1 MAWSL
6 LILLSCLM
14 VSVHGNSAPSFT
26 SNMTVVALPE
36 DMPEGTVAF
45 WITAT
50 DPDKDPLTYDI
61 SGRYS
66 YFFAVNKDTGMVT
79 LSSPL
84 DYETLFLFSVTIS
97 VWDHTNPEVQK
108 QLQVIVQDRNDNQ
121 PVFQDTPY
129 STSINETL
137 PVGSQVY
144 TVRAEDPDTGLGGL
158 VNYTILEVIP
168 NTPENQKLFS
178 IRSNGTIFLEGPLSY
193 NNKSMFYQLKLQSCD
208 QDKNNTLCSQT
219 VFLTITVIDLPDLD
233 PQFLQE
239 PYTAS
244 VGEDAPLGTS
254 VLTLKTMDGDKGI
267 NDPVKFS
274 ISNSTRPWFAI
285 NEQTGVITVNHS
297 LDRELLL
304 DEDEEVHLEV
314 TATEIHLNIYGQE
327 AKARTWVTIR
337 VTDVNDHSPKF
348 YNCILPA
355 CDFSDDKTVTT
366 FSGYVAEHSSTRVP
380 ISNLSMVAYDPDK
393 GLNGTF
399 SLSLTGPDHMA
410 FIVSP
415 ERVVNTGEVQVLVW
429 QSNLVDFEK
438 KQTMEVEVIATDV
451 ESHKASTAQVT
462 IHVEDINDHAPE
474 FNKTQYT
481 LYVYEH
487 CPNGT
492 VVTKDIQAT
501 DPDTEFRGH
510 ITYHLLSGNSADIFQ
525 VDPNTGEVTVKDG
538 NLLDREL
545 QSVYYLTL
553 QATDG
558 GGLTGSTLLHII
570 VLDINDNA
578 PVVSGSYNIFV
589 KEEEDNVTVTIQAYD
604 NDEPDTNNSEI
615 RFELLPG
622 PYNNNFTLDPVT
634 GLLKNQGPLDREAI
648 DPLLLGKIVLTV
660 LVYDLGE
667 PSLNTT
673 VNVTINVEDIN
684 DNKPVFSRTIYE
696 FHVKERLM
704 GAYLGIVEAWDADQT
719 DVNNRVAFSLTGD
732 GASNFQIR
740 SVFLGSGESQG
751 NVSLVSD
758 VSLDYE
764 RPPSNFTLMVLA
776 QNAAESNEIGSATV
790 LVITEDVNDEAPSI
804 LASSLKEIKVYEHQD
819 YEDEL
824 VAQVEAQDPDTNA
837 SLEIRLQEIGCFK
850 SGTNVGSVCQDWFK
864 LVPNGSVYI
873 NDSSAIDYEVCDL
886 VSLLLQAWDLHTAEG
901 FPANSPNETLP
912 IAVLDVNDH
921 PPEFLPVDET
931 FVIVPEALS
940 LNQQVAMVKATDKD
954 DGDNAVLS
962 FFIDGIEFIT
972 NDNSR
977 IPLEGLFNIEDSS
990 KGNIYTGIIKV
1001 VKSLD
1006 SSRQGTYQLTIRAQD
1021 NPSKDPPLSAST
1033 SLNLFTVDQSHR
1045 LRLQFSSGAT
1055 EVGNNIDKIRAAL
1068 MEATRTTVSIVSIKD
1083 IDDSTSRSLRAKSLS
1098 YMDAYFVFSNGTA
1111 LTLDDLNICIRS
1123 DQEVLNTLLRL
1134 GLVLIGSGEEIKQDK
1149 EKELLSIIVGLGIAL
1164 IILIIIMT
1172 TSLVC
1177 TRKSY
1182 KRKLRAVKAA
1192 KEAKKASAGL
1202 NRQGPVIPGTNLFNS
1217 EKANPML
1224 NMSSMDL
1231 DFESF
1236 SPHNEDDV
1244 ASINSLDENKVNADV
1259 NMIMD
1264 MDTDLQKDHKE
1275 KGAAEPLTMV
1285 LESGKGKN
1293 QGKDKIKLKFGE
1305 VNAALDT
1312 TDL

>member
-1 MAWSL
+1 M
-6 LILLSCLM
+6 
-14 VSVHGNSAPSFT
+14 
-26 SNMTVVALPE
+26 
-36 DMPEGTVAF
+36 
-45 WITAT
+45 
-50 DPDKDPLTYDI
+50 

-66 YFFAVNKDTGMVT
+66 YFFVVNKDTGAVT
-79 LSSPL
+79 LNTPL
-84 DYETLFLFSVTIS
+84 DYETLLIFSVTIS
-97 VWDHTNPEVQK
+97 VWDHTNPEVQREI
-108 QLQVIVQDRNDNQ
+108 QIVVLDINDNH

-144 TVRAEDPDTGLGGL
+144 TVRAEDPDTGFGGV

-178 IRSNGTIFLEGPLSY
+178 IQSNGTIFLGGPLSY

-208 QDKNNTLCSQT
+208 QDKNNPLCSQT

-244 VGEDAPLGTS
+244 IGEDAPMGTS

-267 NDPVKFS
+267 NDLVKFS
-274 ISNSTRPWFAI
+274 ISNSTRPWFDI
-285 NEQTGVITVNHS
+285 NEQTGVITVSHS

-327 AKARTWVTIR
+327 AKASTWVTIR

-348 YNCILPA
+348 YNCILPD
-355 CDFSDDKTVTT
+355 CDFSDDKVVTT
-366 FSGYVAEHSSTRVP
+366 FSGYVAEHASTRVP
-380 ISNLSMVAYDPDK
+380 VSNLSIVAYDPDK

-399 SLSLTGPDHMA
+399 LLSLAGPDRMA
-410 FIVSP
+410 FVVSP
-415 ERVVNTGEVQVLVW
+415 EKVVNTGEVQVLVW

-438 KQTMEVEVIATDV
+438 KQTMEVEVIASDSV
-451 ESHKASTAQVT
+451 SYMGSTATVT

-501 DPDTEFRGH
+501 DPDTDFRGH

-538 NLLDREL
+538 NQLDREL
-545 QSVYYLTL
+545 QSVYHLTL

-558 GGLTGSTLLHII
+558 GNLTGSTILQII
-570 VLDINDNA
+570 LLDINDNA
-578 PVVSGSYNIFV
+578 PVVSGSYNVFV
-589 KEEEDNVTVTIQAYD
+589 KEVEDNVTVNIQAYD
-604 NDEPDTNNSEI
+604 NDEPNTNNSEI

-622 PYNNNFTLDPVT
+622 PYSNNFTLDPVT

-684 DNKPVFSRTIYE
+684 DNKPVFGRATYE

-704 GAYLGIVEAWDADQT
+704 GAYLGFVEAWDADQT
-719 DVNNRVAFSLTGD
+719 DVNNRVTFSLTGD

-740 SVFLGSGESQG
+740 STFLGSGKNRG
-751 NVSLVSD
+751 NMSLVSD

-764 RPPSNFTLMVLA
+764 RPPSNFTLTVLA

-804 LASSLKEIKVYEHQD
+804 LASSLKDIRVFEHQG

-850 SGTNVGSVCQDWFK
+850 SGTNVGLVCQDWFQ

-873 NDSSAIDYEVCDL
+873 NDSLAIDYEICDL

-901 FPANSPNETLP
+901 FPANSPNGEGSAQAT
-912 IAVLDVNDH
+912 ISDS
-921 PPEFLPVDET
+921 F
-931 FVIVPEALS
+931 S
-940 LNQQVAMVKATDKD
+940 QATDKD
-954 DGDNAVLS
+954 DGVNAVLS
-962 FFIDGIEFIT
+962 FSIDGIEFIN

-977 IPLEGLFNIEDSS
+977 VPLDGLFRIKDSHE
-990 KGNIYTGIIKV
+990 GNIYTGIIEV
-1001 VKSLD
+1001 VTSLD
-1006 SSRQGTYQLTIRAQD
+1006 SSRQGTYQLRIRAQD
-1021 NPSKDPPLSAST
+1021 NPSKDPPLSANT
-1033 SLNLFTVDQSHR
+1033 SLNIFTVDQRYR
-1045 LRLQFSSGAT
+1045 LRLQFSSEAA
-1055 EVGNNIDKIRAAL
+1055 EVGKNVDSIRMYDL
-1068 MEATRTTVSIVSIKD
+1068 G
-1083 IDDSTSRSLRAKSLS
+1083 SLRAKGLS

-1111 LTLDDLNICIRS
+1111 LTLSDLNIG
-1123 DQEVLNTLLRL
+1123 TLGPAALRIL
-1134 GLVLIGSGEEIKQDK
+1134 GSNCSLSLQIETLCPTFLPPHLHQLLVTQ
-1149 EKELLSIIVGLGIAL
+1149 LLSLL
-1164 IILIIIMT
+1164 FP
-1172 TSLVC
+1172 
-1177 TRKSY
+1177 SY

-1192 KEAKKASAGL
+1192 KEAKKARAGL
-1202 NRQGPVIPGTNLFNS
+1202 NLQGPVIPGTNLFNS
-1217 EKANPML
+1217 EK
-1224 NMSSMDL
+1224 
-1231 DFESF
+1231 
-1236 SPHNEDDV
+1236 
-1244 ASINSLDENKVNADV
+1244 
-1259 NMIMD
+1259 
-1264 MDTDLQKDHKE
+1264 
-1275 KGAAEPLTMV
+1275 
-1285 LESGKGKN
+1285 
-1293 QGKDKIKLKFGE
+1293 
-1305 VNAALDT
+1305 
-1312 TDL
+1312 